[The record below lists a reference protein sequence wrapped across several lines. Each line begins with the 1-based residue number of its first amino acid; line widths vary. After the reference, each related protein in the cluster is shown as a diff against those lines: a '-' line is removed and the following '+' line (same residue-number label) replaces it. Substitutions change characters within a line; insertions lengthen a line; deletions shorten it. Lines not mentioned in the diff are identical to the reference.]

1 MEKVD
6 HLLKLADEYQAMS
19 VFDLCVRFL
28 NDEPKTEE
36 NAVRILY
43 LAKSTVMA
51 REEKRLDIVRRDC
64 YRLIRDMELQDI
76 MEKEDFKSLD
86 RDTSES
92 VLVKRAERLETF
104 LKGVYPQ
111 MIGLAEFCIYFCLRD
126 SSYKSRITCCPQHFS
141 NQNKANEDLLGR
153 IQACPVCKTMIEQL
167 ISVSKKSHFDFGDTV
182 ERVYGGN
189 CYFDQ
194 KLIYIIKNFKNVFT
208 PSP

>member
-1 MEKVD
+1 MDKVD

-28 NDEPKTEE
+28 TDKPKTEE

-43 LAKSTVMA
+43 LANSTMMA
-51 REEKRLDIVRRDC
+51 REDERLDIVRWNC
-64 YRLIRDMELQDI
+64 YSLIKDMELEDI

-92 VLVKRAERLETF
+92 VLVKRTERLETF

-111 MIGLAEFCIYFCLRD
+111 VIGLVEFCIYLCLRD
-126 SSYKSRITCCPQHFS
+126 SSYKSRMTCCPKHFPS
-141 NQNKANEDLLGR
+141 QNKANQELLER
-153 IQACPVCKTMIEQL
+153 IQTCPVCKTMIEQL
-167 ISVSKKSHFDFGDTV
+167 ISLSKQSHFGGSV

-194 KLIYIIKNFKNVFT
+194 KLISMIKNFKNVFT

>member
-1 MEKVD
+1 MDKVD
-6 HLLKLADEYQAMS
+6 HLLKLADEYQATS

-43 LAKSTVMA
+43 LANSTMMA
-51 REEKRLDIVRRDC
+51 REEERLDIVRRDC
-64 YRLIRDMELQDI
+64 YSLIRDMELEDI

-92 VLVKRAERLETF
+92 VLVKRTERLETF
-104 LKGVYPQ
+104 LKEVYPQ
-111 MIGLAEFCIYFCLRD
+111 MIGLVEFCIYLCLRD
-126 SSYKSRITCCPQHFS
+126 SSYKSRMTCCPQHFPS
-141 NQNKANEDLLGR
+141 QNKANKELLER
-153 IQACPVCKTMIEQL
+153 IQTCPVCKTMIEQL
-167 ISVSKKSHFDFGDTV
+167 IPLSKPSRFGFSV

-189 CYFDQ
+189 CYFGQ
-194 KLIYIIKNFKNVFT
+194 ELISVIKNFKNVFT